1 MMFGGEGVFADSD
14 AFYQESGGVKVDKES
29 LEKCLPFENK
39 NDMIQNFEVGEE
51 KEQVQRGGTAIT
63 GGSKIIYAVTK
74 DNKRYP
80 IGEKKQRSK
89 AGVLGKLSTVYN
101 YHPELQNCL
110 KSQ

>member
-1 MMFGGEGVFADSD
+1 MMFGGEGVFSD
-14 AFYQESGGVKVDKES
+14 PSAFYQESGGVKVDKKS
-29 LEKCLPFENK
+29 LEKCLPFDNK

-51 KEQVQRGGTAIT
+51 KEQVERGGTTVT

-89 AGVLGKLSTVYN
+89 T
-101 YHPELQNCL
+101 EF
-110 KSQ
+110 